1 MSVGFEKLPFNGGS
15 LVQIANVVNL
25 LVDGKSNNF
34 GSFTLTAS
42 ATSTAVSDLRAGSNS
57 IILFTPMTANAA
69 TAVATT
75 YISARAKQSF
85 TITHANNGET
95 DRTFT
100 YIVIA

>member
-1 MSVGFEKLPFNGGS
+1 MSVGFDKLPSNGGS
-15 LVQIANVVNL
+15 AIQVANVVNQ

-34 GSFTLTAS
+34 GTFTLTAS

-85 TITHANNGET
+85 TITHSNNSQN